1 MVYPIE
7 NIKMLQPHQTKNST
21 ILIKPKTSKEDY
33 FHCQDHISCNN
44 FQNKHIEFSNC
55 KDHVP
60 KVFLKRNIPKSPMP
74 KHMSSASYN
83 NLTDLNFESEEDDD
97 DSDDFDEDSNID
109 TLNIPEEQNM
119 LRTESTQSLAKVNP
133 LYNIG
138 SYPHNPPKSENFKIG
153 SVVKDNVD
161 IKHAHLPRTPFPK
174 GYSSNETS
182 ESLDLGE
189 RQNMTLDLKK
199 SSMLNRRRTS
209 SATQS
214 PLKAEKPKSKEH

>member
-1 MVYPIE
+1 
-7 NIKMLQPHQTKNST
+7 MLQPHQTKHST
-21 ILIKPKTSKEDY
+21 ILIKPKTADEDY
-33 FHCQDHISCNN
+33 FRCQDDVSCNN

-55 KDHVP
+55 KDRVP

-83 NLTDLNFESEEDDD
+83 NLTDLNFGSEEDDDD

-109 TLNIPEEQNM
+109 TLNIPEEESM

-138 SYPHNPPKSENFKIG
+138 NYPHNPPKSENFKIG
-153 SVVKDNVD
+153 SVVKDSVD

-174 GYSSNETS
+174 GYSGNETS
-182 ESLDLGE
+182 ESLDSLE
-189 RQNMTLDLKK
+189 RQNINLDLKK

-209 SATQS
+209 STTQS
-214 PLKAEKPKSKEH
+214 PNKIGKPKSKNIDEL